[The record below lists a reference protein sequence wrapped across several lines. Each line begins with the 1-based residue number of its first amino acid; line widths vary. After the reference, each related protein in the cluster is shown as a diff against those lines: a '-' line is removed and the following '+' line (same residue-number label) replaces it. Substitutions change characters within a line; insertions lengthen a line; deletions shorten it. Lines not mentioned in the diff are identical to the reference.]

1 MASKIRWSRSDYIS
15 LGKAVASFNKAV
27 GRMTDTGIIVPEMQS
42 YSELKSSISTRQEL
56 NRVISSMKRFT
67 NPMEQQGVKLES
79 GLVITKW
86 EQNEINK
93 AQKRATRRMTGELA
107 GIEATSTYGTGV
119 SSANEIRSTLEM
131 FDRIFKSTS
140 SDQFRRRTSVLYN
153 QGRLDY
159 DMKKA
164 RIFQENFITAY
175 EKMGRNEIA
184 ELAKSFKNPMD
195 FWNYIKDSGL
205 TDIQMRYDIEKG
217 IVSTGST
224 PDESYLWELLNL
236 PNE

>member
-67 NPMEQQGVKLES
+67 NPMKQQGVRLES

-86 EQNEINK
+86 EQSEINK
-93 AQKRATRRMTGELA
+93 AQKRATRRMTRELA

-119 SSANEIRSTLEM
+119 SSANEIKSTLEM
-131 FDRIFKSTS
+131 FDRIFKSSS

-164 RIFQENFITAY
+164 RIFQENFISAY
-175 EKMGRNEIA
+175 EKMGRKEVV

-217 IVSTGST
+217 IVSTGSE

-236 PNE
+236 PDE

>member
-67 NPMEQQGVKLES
+67 NPMEQQGVKIES

-93 AQKRATRRMTGELA
+93 AQKRATRRLTGELA
-107 GIEATSTYGTGV
+107 GIEATSTYGTGI
-119 SSANEIRSTLEM
+119 SSANEINSTLEM

-140 SDQFRRRTSVLYN
+140 SNQFRRRTSVLYN
-153 QGRLDY
+153 RGRLDY
-159 DMKKA
+159 EMNKA
-164 RIFQENFITAY
+164 RIFQQNFIKAY
-175 EKMGRNEIA
+175 RTMGRNEVVEIA
-184 ELAKSFKNPMD
+184 QSFKNPMD

-205 TDIQMRYDIEKG
+205 TDIQMRYDVEKG
-217 IVSTGST
+217 ILRDLVD

-236 PNE
+236 PNR

>member
-27 GRMTDTGIIVPEMQS
+27 GRITDTGIIVPEMQS

-56 NRVISSMKRFT
+56 NRVINSMKRFT
-67 NPMEQQGVKLES
+67 NPMEQQGVQIES

-86 EQNEINK
+86 EQSEINK
-93 AQKRATRRMTGELA
+93 AQRRATRRMTRELA

-119 SSANEIRSTLEM
+119 SSANEINSTLEM
-131 FDRIFKSTS
+131 FDKIFKSTS

-175 EKMGRNEIA
+175 EKMGRKEVVEI
-184 ELAKSFKNPMD
+184 AKSFKNPMD
-195 FWNYIKDSGL
+195 FWNFIKDSGL

-224 PDESYLWELLNL
+224 PDESFMFELMNL
-236 PNE
+236 

>member
-1 MASKIRWSRSDYIS
+1 MANKIRWSRSDYIS

-27 GRMTDTGIIVPEMQS
+27 GRITDTGIIVPEMQS

-56 NRVISSMKRFT
+56 NRVINSMKRFT
-67 NPMEQQGVKLES
+67 NPMEQQGVRLES

-86 EQNEINK
+86 EQSEINK
-93 AQKRATRRMTGELA
+93 AQRRATRRMTGELA

-119 SSANEIRSTLEM
+119 SSANEIKSTLEM

-153 QGRLDY
+153 QGRTDY

-175 EKMGRNEIA
+175 EKMGRTA
-184 ELAKSFKNPMD
+184 VVELAKSYKNPME
-195 FWNYIKDSGL
+195 FWEFIKDSGL
-205 TDIQMRYDIEKG
+205 VDIQMRYDIEKG

-224 PDESYLWELLNL
+224 PDESFMFELMNL
-236 PNE
+236 

>member
-15 LGKAVASFNKAV
+15 LGKAVASFNKAI

-56 NRVISSMKRFT
+56 NRIISSMKRFT

-86 EQNEINK
+86 EQAEINK

-107 GIEATSTYGTGV
+107 GIESSGFGTGI
-119 SSANEIRSTLEM
+119 SSANEIKSTIEM

-140 SDQFRRRTSVLYN
+140 LDQFRRRTSVLYDR
-153 QGRLDY
+153 GRTDY

-175 EKMGRNEIA
+175 EKMGRTA
-184 ELAKSFKNPMD
+184 VVELAKSYKNPMK
-195 FWNYIKDSGL
+195 FWEFIKDSGL
-205 TDIQMRYDIEKG
+205 VDIQMRYDIEKG
-217 IVSTGST
+217 IVDTGST
-224 PDESYLWELLNL
+224 PDESFMFELMNL
-236 PNE
+236 